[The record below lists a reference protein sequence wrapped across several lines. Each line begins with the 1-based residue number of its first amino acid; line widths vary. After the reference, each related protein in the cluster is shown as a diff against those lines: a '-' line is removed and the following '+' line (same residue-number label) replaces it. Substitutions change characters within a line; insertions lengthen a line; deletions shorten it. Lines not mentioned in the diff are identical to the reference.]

1 MPVGRADAPTFLGHV
16 RPDGSVGTR
25 NEVWILPTVG
35 CVGRLGER
43 LAQRGQAM
51 IAALPDAQID
61 GVHAFNHPF
70 GCSQLG
76 ADLEGTAAILAALA
90 CNPNAGACS
99 CWAWAAINQLDALL
113 ARIPQERRARLRV
126 LRAQSEGDEFAA
138 GEAHLADLLALM
150 AQDRREPVPLSAL
163 RLG

>member
-99 CWAWAAINQLDALL
+99 CWAWAANPTSSTPCSPAFRKSGAPGCACC
-113 ARIPQERRARLRV
+113 ARNRKAMSLPPAKRTWPICLP
-126 LRAQSEGDEFAA
+126 
-138 GEAHLADLLALM
+138 
-150 AQDRREPVPLSAL
+150 
-163 RLG
+163 